1 MPDAVR
7 TVRPR
12 RLAWTCTGRVR
23 PSAGYRGAV
32 TAWHGDELDFAAYL
46 ERIGFDGERVPT
58 VQTLE
63 VDPSARVAATNPL
76 LRSFVVEEGAECVR
90 QREDGTVVGTPMPQ
104 HSLPVGRTCDF

>member
-46 ERIGFDGERVPT
+46 ERIGSMASESRQSRPWRLT
-58 VQTLE
+58 H
-63 VDPSARVAATNPL
+63 PL
-76 LRSFVVEEGAECVR
+76 GSRRRILS
-90 QREDGTVVGTPMPQ
+90 
-104 HSLPVGRTCDF
+104 

>member
-1 MPDAVR
+1 MPDAVW
-7 TVRPR
+7 TVRPSVWLGPAR
-12 RLAWTCTGRVR
+12 GRVR
-23 PSAGYRGAV
+23 QSAGNRGAV
-32 TAWHGDELDFAAYL
+32 TTWHGDELDFAAYL

-58 VQTLE
+58 VQTVE

-76 LRSFVVEEGAECVR
+76 LRSIVVEEGAECVR